1 MFLHITIDLKLYL
14 ECLFCL
20 WILIAY
26 YKSWYIGIIITLF
39 YCDTDGWCYFWHL
52 QIIFL
57 KSSDRNL
64 LSMCSFGFIL
74 LLVPR
79 TADEL
84 LKLYLWIHKINSKQ
98 IVEMKEFIFNFTANT
113 NSMFWEKRNIFF
125 LYFHSVSFF
134 WSAKSICTFLKKIW
148 RSV

>member
-1 MFLHITIDLKLYL
+1 MWSTRGSPTMI
-14 ECLFCL
+14 
-20 WILIAY
+20 
-26 YKSWYIGIIITLF
+26 
-39 YCDTDGWCYFWHL
+39 YCDTDSWCYFWYL

-84 LKLYLWIHKINSKQ
+84 LKLYLWIHNINSKQ
-98 IVEMKEFIFNFTANT
+98 IVEMKEFIFNFTTNT
-113 NSMFWEKRNIFF
+113 NTVFWEKRNIFL
-125 LYFHSVSFF
+125 LYFHFFSFF
-134 WSAKSICTFLKKIW
+134 FLVCEIYMYILKKKLTFCLDFKLFW
-148 RSV
+148 D